1 MDILSG
7 QFDKELQRDYFD
19 LCIETAYNR
28 ASSRQVSQ
36 AKAFENLVRCYSE
49 FFDTKDAR
57 VAARS
62 DFNSY
67 IDFANDGGLKQ

>member
-7 QFDKELQRDYFD
+7 QFDPDKQREYFYI
-19 LCIETAYNR
+19 CIETAYNR
-28 ASSRQVSQ
+28 ASSRKISQ
-36 AKAFENLVRCYSE
+36 AKAFEDLVRCYSE

-57 VAARS
+57 VAARA

-67 IDFANDGGLKQ
+67 IDFVNDGGLQ

>member
-7 QFDKELQRDYFD
+7 QFDTEKQREYFD
-19 LCIETAYNR
+19 LCIETAYKR
-28 ASSRQVSQ
+28 ASSRQITQ
-36 AKAFENLVRCYSE
+36 AKAFEDLVRCYSE

-57 VAARS
+57 VAARA

-67 IDFANDGGLKQ
+67 IDFINDGGLQ